1 MVRTIPG
8 AIFPQ
13 GAIPW
18 PDSPP
23 GPLPATAMAPGYTG
37 SMLQLDRITRAYE
50 LGGERAGVFDVSL
63 TVPKGCVA
71 VLAGPSGSGKTTLL
85 QLAGL
90 LDAPDEGEVRLNG
103 EAVSALSEKASCD
116 LRLRHLGFVFQAF
129 NLVPVLSALENVM
142 LPLQLRGMPE
152 AEARLRAEAA
162 LDRVGLSDRAHHLP
176 GQLSGGQQQRAAIAR
191 ALAPDPLL
199 VLADEPTASLDH
211 AHGGPLM
218 DLMAE
223 LAAERGVTFLV
234 ASHDPSVIA
243 RAHIVFRLM
252 DGRLVEPL

>member
-1 MVRTIPG
+1 
-8 AIFPQ
+8 
-13 GAIPW
+13 
-18 PDSPP
+18 
-23 GPLPATAMAPGYTG
+23 
-37 SMLQLDRITRAYE
+37 MLELRNLTRAYE

-63 TVPKGCVA
+63 AVPKGCLA

-90 LDAPDEGEVRLNG
+90 LDAPDEGEVALDG
-103 EAVSALSEKASCD
+103 ESVSALPERVRCD
-116 LRLRHLGFVFQAF
+116 LRLRRLGFVFQAF

-142 LPLQLRGMPE
+142 LPLQLQGMAEPE
-152 AEARLRAEAA
+152 ARTRAEAA
-162 LDRVGLSDRAHHLP
+162 LARVGLADRRHHHP

-191 ALAPDPLL
+191 ALAPEPLL

-223 LAAERGVTFLV
+223 LTAERGTTFLV
-234 ASHDPSVIA
+234 ASHDPAVIA
-243 RAHIVFRLM
+243 RAHQVFRLA
-252 DGRLVEPL
+252 DGRLVGEERP

>member
-1 MVRTIPG
+1 
-8 AIFPQ
+8 
-13 GAIPW
+13 
-18 PDSPP
+18 
-23 GPLPATAMAPGYTG
+23 
-37 SMLQLDRITRAYE
+37 MLQFRNLTRAYE
-50 LGGERAGVFDVSL
+50 LGGERAGVFGVSL
-63 TVPKGCVA
+63 EVPKGCLA

-90 LDAPDEGEVRLNG
+90 LDQPDEGTVLLDG
-103 EAVSALSEKASCD
+103 QQVSSLSERERCD
-116 LRLRHLGFVFQAF
+116 LRLRRLGFVFQAF

-142 LPLQLRGMPE
+142 LPLQLQGVAE
-152 AEARLRAEAA
+152 AEAQHRAKLA
-162 LDRVGLSDRAHHLP
+162 LDRVGLGDRLQHRP

-234 ASHDPSVIA
+234 ASHDPAVIT
-243 RAHIVFRLM
+243 RAHRVFRLL
-252 DGRLVEPL
+252 DGQLIGEERL

>member
-1 MVRTIPG
+1 
-8 AIFPQ
+8 
-13 GAIPW
+13 
-18 PDSPP
+18 
-23 GPLPATAMAPGYTG
+23 
-37 SMLQLDRITRAYE
+37 MLELHNLTRAYE

-63 TVPKGCVA
+63 EVCRGSLA

-90 LDAPDEGEVRLNG
+90 LDVPDEGAVRLDGNT
-103 EAVSALSEKASCD
+103 VSSLPEKARCD
-116 LRLRHLGFVFQAF
+116 LRLRKLGFVFQAF

-142 LPLQLRGMPE
+142 LPLQLQGMPE
-152 AEARLRAEAA
+152 NEARPRAEAA
-162 LDRVGLSDRAHHLP
+162 LARVGLGDRRHHRP

-223 LAAERGVTFLV
+223 LAQERGVTFLV
-234 ASHDPSVIA
+234 ASHDPAVIA
-243 RAHIVFRLM
+243 RAHRVFRLA
-252 DGRLVEPL
+252 DGRLVDEEAR

>member
-1 MVRTIPG
+1 
-8 AIFPQ
+8 
-13 GAIPW
+13 
-18 PDSPP
+18 
-23 GPLPATAMAPGYTG
+23 
-37 SMLQLDRITRAYE
+37 MLELCNLTRAYE
-50 LGGERAGVFDVSL
+50 LGGERAGVFGVSL
-63 TVPKGCVA
+63 EVPKGCLA

-90 LDAPDEGEVRLNG
+90 LDTPDEGEVRLHG
-103 EAVSALSEKASCD
+103 QAVSTLPEKARCD
-116 LRLRHLGFVFQAF
+116 LRLRRLGFVFQAY

-142 LPLQLRGMPE
+142 LPLQLQGLAE
-152 AEARLRAEAA
+152 AEAQARAEAA
-162 LDRVGLSDRAHHLP
+162 LERVGLADRRHHRP

-218 DLMAE
+218 DLMAD
-223 LAAERGVTFLV
+223 LAQERGATFLV

-243 RAHIVFRLM
+243 RAHRVFRLM
-252 DGRLVEPL
+252 DGRLTGEERP

>member
-1 MVRTIPG
+1 
-8 AIFPQ
+8 
-13 GAIPW
+13 
-18 PDSPP
+18 
-23 GPLPATAMAPGYTG
+23 
-37 SMLQLDRITRAYE
+37 MLQFRNLTRAYE
-50 LGGERAGVFDVSL
+50 LGGERAGVFGVSL
-63 TVPKGCVA
+63 EVPNGCLA

-90 LDAPDEGEVRLNG
+90 LDQPDEGVVLLDGQEV
-103 EAVSALSEKASCD
+103 SSLSERERCN

-142 LPLQLRGMPE
+142 LPLQLQGLAE
-152 AEARLRAEAA
+152 DEARSRAERV
-162 LDRVGLSDRAHHLP
+162 LDRVGLADRLHHRP

-223 LAAERGVTFLV
+223 LAAERGATFLV
-234 ASHDPSVIA
+234 ASHDPAVIA
-243 RAHIVFRLM
+243 RANHVFRLA
-252 DGRLVEPL
+252 DGKLIEEEHL

>member
-1 MVRTIPG
+1 
-8 AIFPQ
+8 
-13 GAIPW
+13 
-18 PDSPP
+18 
-23 GPLPATAMAPGYTG
+23 
-37 SMLQLDRITRAYE
+37 MLQLDRITRAYE
-50 LGGERAGVFDVSL
+50 LGGERAGVFGVSL
-63 TVPKGCVA
+63 TVPRGCLA

-90 LDAPDEGEVRLNG
+90 LDAPDEGEVRLDG
-103 EAVSALSEKASCD
+103 EAVSTLSEKARCD
-116 LRLRHLGFVFQAF
+116 LRLRRLGFVFQAF

-142 LPLQLRGMPE
+142 LPLQLRGVPE
-152 AEARLRAEAA
+152 SEARLRAEAA
-162 LDRVGLSDRAHHLP
+162 LDRVGLSDRAHHRP

-243 RAHIVFRLM
+243 RANIVFRLL
-252 DGRLVEPL
+252 DGKLIGEERP

>member
-1 MVRTIPG
+1 
-8 AIFPQ
+8 
-13 GAIPW
+13 
-18 PDSPP
+18 
-23 GPLPATAMAPGYTG
+23 
-37 SMLQLDRITRAYE
+37 MLQLRNLTRAYE

-63 TVPKGCVA
+63 EVPKGCLA

-90 LDAPDEGEVRLNG
+90 LDLPDEGEVRLDG
-103 EAVSALSEKASCD
+103 QSVSNLPEKARCD
-116 LRLRHLGFVFQAF
+116 LRLRRMGFVFQAF

-142 LPLQLRGMPE
+142 LPLQFQGMVDE
-152 AEARLRAEAA
+152 EARRRAESA
-162 LDRVGLSDRAHHLP
+162 LDRVGLTDRRHHRP
-176 GQLSGGQQQRAAIAR
+176 DQLSGGQQQRAAIAR

-223 LAAERGVTFLV
+223 LSQERGVTFLV
-234 ASHDPSVIA
+234 ASHDPSVIS
-243 RAHIVFRLM
+243 RAHRIFRLM
-252 DGRLVEPL
+252 DGKLIGEERS

>member
-1 MVRTIPG
+1 
-8 AIFPQ
+8 
-13 GAIPW
+13 
-18 PDSPP
+18 
-23 GPLPATAMAPGYTG
+23 
-37 SMLQLDRITRAYE
+37 MLQLRNLTRAYE
-50 LGGERAGVFDVSL
+50 LGGERAGVFGVSL
-63 TVPKGCVA
+63 EVPKGCLA

-90 LDAPDEGEVRLNG
+90 LDEPDEGEVHLAG
-103 EAVSALSEKASCD
+103 QPVSTLPEKARCD
-116 LRLRHLGFVFQAF
+116 LRLRRLGFVFQAF

-142 LPLQLRGMPE
+142 LPLQLQGLSE
-152 AEARLRAEAA
+152 VEARPRAEAA
-162 LDRVGLSDRAHHLP
+162 LDRVGLADRRHHRP

-191 ALAPDPLL
+191 ALAPEPLL

-223 LAAERGVTFLV
+223 LALERGVTFLV

-243 RAHIVFRLM
+243 RAHRVFRLL
-252 DGRLVEPL
+252 DGRLAGEERP

>member
-1 MVRTIPG
+1 
-8 AIFPQ
+8 
-13 GAIPW
+13 
-18 PDSPP
+18 
-23 GPLPATAMAPGYTG
+23 
-37 SMLQLDRITRAYE
+37 MLELRNLTRAYE

-63 TVPKGCVA
+63 EVPGGSLA

-85 QLAGL
+85 QVAGL
-90 LDAPDEGEVRLNG
+90 LDVPDEGEVRLGG
-103 EAVSALSEKASCD
+103 ETVSTLPEKARCD
-116 LRLRHLGFVFQAF
+116 LRLRKLGFVFQAF

-142 LPLQLRGMPE
+142 LPLQLQGVVEP
-152 AEARLRAEAA
+152 AARERAEAA
-162 LDRVGLSDRAHHLP
+162 LVRVGLGDRLHHRP

-223 LAAERGVTFLV
+223 LALERGATFLV
-234 ASHDPSVIA
+234 ASHDPAVIA
-243 RAHIVFRLM
+243 RAHRVFRLA
-252 DGRLVEPL
+252 DGRLVDEEIR